1 MSFQHPFQLRGVI
14 NWREKAIVEVTI
26 LKQKNSEHFQK
37 QDDQSIFEVSLNG
50 GHGDLLSTTVVFELV
65 CLIFLLTVLVQ
76 SLYVQ
81 ADKTNFFLKKT
92 GFAFPQEAKSQNP
105 EWQLNEASDKDY
117 NDYWH

>member
-1 MSFQHPFQLRGVI
+1 M
-14 NWREKAIVEVTI
+14 
-26 LKQKNSEHFQK
+26 KQKNSEHFQK

-81 ADKTNFFLKKT
+81 ADKTNFFLKKQVLLFHKRQKAKT
-92 GFAFPQEAKSQNP
+92 QNDSLTKLVTKITMIIGIKGQETHFQSNTRGT
-105 EWQLNEASDKDY
+105 SV
-117 NDYWH
+117 H